1 MAISIN
7 SEYIVVEDVTLS
19 TVTIRF
25 HKDADHRE
33 RYKTGTENKYEFTR
47 QETRNVPVD
56 LNAMADDTKSIRH
69 NNIVAWYSALKT
81 LPEFESALDII

>member
-1 MAISIN
+1 MAISLN
-7 SEYIVVEDVTLS
+7 SEYIVVEDVTQS

-33 RYKTGTENKYEFTR
+33 RYKTGTESKYEFTR
-47 QETRNVPVD
+47 QETKSVPVD

-69 NNIVAWYSALKT
+69 NNITSWYKAIMSLE
-81 LPEFESALDII
+81 EFKDSITV